1 MKVILIT
8 GASSGIGK
16 ACAAHLH
23 HKGYRVYGTS
33 RLSMDLGEEPAA
45 AGDDGFRLL
54 PMDVTD
60 EASIARA
67 IEYVEQTEGR
77 LDVLVNNAGYGL
89 AGAVEDTM
97 TAEAQLQLDTNFL
110 GTVRACRAVIPLMRR
125 QGSGL
130 IVNISSMAGVVGIP
144 FQSFYSAS
152 KFAVEGFSQALRG
165 ELRPFGICVVVVR
178 PGDFKTGF
186 TMSRR
191 KIPPAKGSSNTQAF
205 ETAMDIMERDEANG
219 PSPELVAKR
228 LGLLV
233 DSRSPP
239 LYTTVG
245 SASQRFL
252 INLRLI
258 MPMSLFERALRAY
271 YRL

>member
-1 MKVILIT
+1 MKVVLIT

-16 ACAAHLH
+16 ACASHLH

-33 RLSMDLGEEPAA
+33 RLAMDPNVAPAA
-45 AGDDGFRLL
+45 ADDGGFRLL

-60 EASIARA
+60 EASIAKA
-67 IEYVEQTEGR
+67 IEYVEQIEGR

-89 AGAVEDTM
+89 AGTVEDTM
-97 TAEAQLQLDTNFL
+97 TTEAHLQLDTNFL
-110 GTVRACRAVIPLMRR
+110 GTVRVCRAVIPLMRR

-165 ELRPFGICVVVVR
+165 EIGAYGISVVVIR
-178 PGDFKTGF
+178 PGDLKTSF
-186 TMSRR
+186 TVNRK
-191 KIPPAKGSSNTQAF
+191 KIPPPEGSPNTRAF
-205 ETAMDIMERDEANG
+205 ETALEIMEQDEANG
-219 PSPELVAKR
+219 PSPETVAKR
-228 LGLLV
+228 LGQLIA
-233 DSRSPP
+233 SKSPP
-239 LYTTVG
+239 LCTTVG

-252 INLRLI
+252 ISLRLI
-258 MPMSLFERALRAY
+258 LPISLFERALRAY